1 MSERTSRNVDPE
13 EIAPA
18 PRPGAPARAQA
29 EELSPDRAT
38 TSWLELFYDLVL
50 VAATIV
56 FSNTYSHDIDWENAT
71 WLAGM
76 FAVLWWAWFQ
86 TTELTNRDRTDSFSR
101 RAVLLAQMFVITIF
115 TVVGGNAVTTHSYHA
130 ADVAGVLLIS
140 VAALAHDIKRTVP
153 ELRRMAT
160 IRRNALLIGGALAII
175 SGALPSGPQY
185 ALWAVASI
193 IVVAPPLLPRYDDP
207 IAKSRSDSHHL
218 AERFG
223 LLTMIVLGESFV
235 KVALTASGRQLHQ
248 INYLVLAF
256 EFLIVFAV
264 WILYFDDVNRV
275 GPPEANF
282 GRKVWLLA
290 HMPLQLSI
298 VAMAVGLAQWE
309 TLKVSSQLTALDV
322 RLFTTPLA
330 GIYVVLAVIG
340 ATTPRPAR
348 GVVVGLRLATAAAVI
363 GIGLVAWLV
372 NAVSVELAAALDA
385 AVVLS
390 CAGATEWIRVHRP
403 A

>member
-1 MSERTSRNVDPE
+1 MSEGTSRSVDSRRV
-13 EIAPA
+13 APA
-18 PRPGAPARAQA
+18 GSRSFPAPPALG
-29 EELSPDRAT
+29 ELSPDRAT

-56 FSNTYSHDIDWENAT
+56 FSNTYSHDIDWENT
-71 WLAGM
+71 IWLAGM

-86 TTELTNRDRTDSFSR
+86 TTELTNRDRTDRLSR
-101 RAVLLAQMFVITIF
+101 RVVLLVQMFVITIF
-115 TVVGGNAVTTHSYHA
+115 TVVGGNAVTTHSLYA
-130 ADVAGVLLIS
+130 AEVAGVLLIA
-140 VAALAHDIKRTVP
+140 VAALAHDIRRTVP
-153 ELRRMAT
+153 ELHRMAT
-160 IRRNALLIGGALAII
+160 IRRNALLIGGVLAIL
-175 SGALPSGPQY
+175 SGTLPDGPRY
-185 ALWAVASI
+185 ALWAVGWI

-248 INYLVLAF
+248 INYLVLAL

-282 GRKVWLLA
+282 GRKVWMLA

-309 TLKVSSQLTALDV
+309 TLKISSELTALDV
-322 RLFTTPLA
+322 RLFTAPLA

-340 ATTPRPAR
+340 ATTPRPSRAI
-348 GVVVGLRLATAAAVI
+348 VVGLRLATAAAVI
-363 GIGLVAWLV
+363 GIGLLAWRV
-372 NAVSVELAAALDA
+372 DSVSVELAAGLDA
-385 AVVLS
+385 AAVLT
-390 CAGATEWIRVHRP
+390 CAGVTEWIRARRP